1 VGVDI
6 STKTEIAEL
15 VRELADAGKAVLLI
29 SSELAEVLAMADRI
43 LILRDGAVERSLER
57 GDVASEPELHHLVQ
71 EQAA

>member
-1 VGVDI
+1 
-6 STKTEIAEL
+6 
-15 VRELADAGKAVLLI
+15 
-29 SSELAEVLAMADRI
+29 MADRI